1 MNQFVK
7 KIIISTIVLLILDG
21 TYIYTNK
28 NLFQDT
34 VVNIQR
40 VVMQV
45 KPIPVILVYL
55 LLVIVINYFIIQKNR
70 SPLEAFLL
78 GLCIYGI
85 YEGTNYA
92 MFKKWTLQVALMDTL
107 WGGIL
112 FSATTYITYVSVAN
126 N

>member
-1 MNQFVK
+1 MNQSIK

-21 TYIYTNK
+21 TYISANK
-28 NLFQDT
+28 TMFQDT
-34 VVNIQR
+34 VINIQR

-45 KPIPVILVYL
+45 KPIPAMLVYF
-55 LLVIVINYFIIQKNR
+55 LLVIIINYFIIQKNR

-78 GLCIYGI
+78 GFCIYGI

-92 MFKKWTLQVALMDTL
+92 MFKKWPIQTALMDTI

-112 FSATTYITYVSVAN
+112 FSSTTYLSYILLSL
-126 N
+126 

>member
-7 KIIISTIVLLILDG
+7 KIIISTILLLILDG
-21 TYIYTNK
+21 SYIYANK
-28 NLFQDT
+28 SIFQDT

-45 KPIPVILVYL
+45 KPIPAIFVYL
-55 LLVIVINYFIIQKNR
+55 LLVFVINYFIIQKNR

-112 FSATTYITYVSVAN
+112 FGLTTYITYILLN
-126 N
+126 L

>member
-28 NLFQDT
+28 SIFQDT

-45 KPIPVILVYL
+45 KPIPAIFVYL
-55 LLVIVINYFIIQKNR
+55 LLVFVINYFIIQKNR
-70 SPLEAFLL
+70 TPLEAFLL

-92 MFKKWTLQVALMDTL
+92 MFKKWTLQIAMMDTL

-112 FSATTYITYVSVAN
+112 FSATTYITYILLN
-126 N
+126 L

>member
-1 MNQFVK
+1 MNQSIK
-7 KIIISTIVLLILDG
+7 KIIISTIVILILDG
-21 TYIYTNK
+21 TYIYANK
-28 NLFQDT
+28 SMFQDT

-70 SPLEAFLL
+70 SHLEAFLL
-78 GLCIYGI
+78 GFCIYGI
-85 YEGTNYA
+85 YEGTNHA
-92 MFKKWTLQVALMDTL
+92 MFKKWPLQIALMDTI

-112 FSATTYITYVSVAN
+112 FSATTYITYILLSL
-126 N
+126 